1 LKCKYCNEKM
11 ISIAKDVEEY
21 GDDEFKCNNCG
32 AKAKEVFGHG
42 LSWKE
47 GKGEIKKCAFIK
59 ILKDGNAII
68 HYLDGTEE
76 NIPRFLIIKD
86 Y

>member
-1 LKCKYCNEKM
+1 M

>member
-1 LKCKYCNEKM
+1 MNKNYKGGLK
-11 ISIAKDVEEY
+11 
-21 GDDEFKCNNCG
+21 
-32 AKAKEVFGHG
+32 FGHG
-42 LSWKE
+42 IRWKE

-68 HYLDGTEE
+68 HYLDRIEE